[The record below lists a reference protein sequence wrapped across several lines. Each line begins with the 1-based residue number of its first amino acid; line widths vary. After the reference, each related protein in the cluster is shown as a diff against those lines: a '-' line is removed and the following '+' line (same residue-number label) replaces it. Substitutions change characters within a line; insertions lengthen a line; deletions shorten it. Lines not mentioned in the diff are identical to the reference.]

1 MIESIIQNSSVD
13 YVGTAPCHTIGLVIA
28 NIDPLVRML
37 LQLPSHIASIG
48 ILSTRI
54 GTGTVVVA
62 IDEAV
67 KATNTEF
74 LKFELARDTE
84 GYGGPGTLL
93 LIGSED
99 VSDVREGI
107 SHALDYVTKY
117 ARNIFINETA
127 HLEVATSA
135 HAGVVLNHIFGIPLR
150 KAFGFTAVGPAG
162 IGIVTADSIIKQT
175 PIEITF
181 LETPASLTYN
191 NQVTVTFTGDYSAV
205 MKAAHI
211 VHDKWSQLAS
221 TLGSAPASIYEFG
234 QSKDSS
240 CTEVFW

>member
-1 MIESIIQNSSVD
+1 MIENIISNCSVD

-28 NIDPLVRML
+28 NVDPSIRLL
-37 LQLPSHIASIG
+37 LQLPAETASIG

-67 KATNTEF
+67 KATNTDF

-93 LIGSED
+93 VIGSQD
-99 VSDVREGI
+99 VNDCREAI
-107 SHALDYVTKY
+107 KLALDYVTKY
-117 ARNIFINETA
+117 ARNIFINEVG
-127 HLEVATSA
+127 HLEIATSA
-135 HAGVVLNHIFGIPLR
+135 RAGIVLHTIFGTPLH

-162 IGIVTADSIIKQT
+162 IGVVTADSIVKET
-175 PIEITF
+175 PVRITF
-181 LETPASLTYN
+181 LETPATLTYN

-205 MKAAHI
+205 MKAAGI
-211 VHDKWSQLAS
+211 VYEKWEKLVA
-221 TLGSAPASIYEFG
+221 TLGSKPESIYTFG
-234 QSKDSS
+234 QH
-240 CTEVFW
+240 